1 MRNGEDRVYS
11 CGSSLMHRRLWSP
24 SRSLYIDELATSAVS
39 RVSQLWKKSVSGKIT
54 LLRKKIVMAY
64 KSSRVKVAANYFA
77 VFRDKYEKQH
87 PGRIAR
93 KGLKTDWLNTVDGLR
108 DCVLLRKTPKDTYDV
123 EISEL
128 SGVQVEEIHD
138 DSSTVIRKNQAD
150 KKYEALAGSS
160 RGLAT
165 TANKN
170 QTIDSDVES
179 ERSETACG
187 ERDDSGSEG
196 SGHSDDG
203 TMMAGGS
210 GLLNAGS
217 RSSGASSLLT
227 PLKKGK
233 AKGAAP
239 PQHAGKLNASPP
251 CKLAQGKPQLEA
263 KRNPHPDEASEPRVR
278 GRISFGVKHAGKTAM
293 EILEQH
299 GFAEIKQSAEEVLA
313 TWCEPPFNTA
323 VLGEDFI
330 EFKESCTQL
339 KKKMFTLNRNVVLLH
354 NKISK
359 WKDIPD
365 GVLQMTRLWRNKVT
379 TMHDTLV
386 QFDLSSSK
394 GGDASKMEN
403 CMGCLTSYSIDTPN
417 AMQVIFFREKSVDL
431 ARWGMVDEMVDFMD
445 VHAGQLSDLHKT
457 ELSFDV
463 DSVYAEVIAECLATL
478 LSNTTKEFNIVTGM
492 LRDFTGKLSRAE
504 VGIEPSTRTQLAEFA
519 IALGYG
525 GHSAA
530 DCQAAQIAVVAKVQ
544 DGSYAGVLKLAVDT
558 EMWGNLFLDTTI
570 VSGGIEDFTML
581 FARSHCLR

>member
-24 SRSLYIDELATSAVS
+24 SRSLYIGEVATCPQS
-39 RVSQLWKKSVSGKIT
+39 RVSSLWKKTVAEKII
-54 LLRKKIVMAY
+54 LIRKKTVMAF
-64 KSSRVKVAANYFA
+64 KSSRVKVAANYVA
-77 VFRDKYEKQH
+77 VARDKYEKQY
-87 PGRIAR
+87 PGRIVR
-93 KGLKTDWLNTVDGLR
+93 KGLKTDWLNTADGLR

-165 TANKN
+165 SANKN

-179 ERSETACG
+179 ERSEAEHG
-187 ERDDSGSEG
+187 ASGDSGKGSDDS
-196 SGHSDDG
+196 DDD

-217 RSSGASSLLT
+217 RICGASPLLT
-227 PLKKGK
+227 PIKKGK

-239 PQHAGKLNASPP
+239 PQHAGKLTASPAS
-251 CKLAQGKPQLEA
+251 KFAQVKPQLES
-263 KRNPHPDEASEPRVR
+263 KRNPQPDEASETRVVR
-278 GRISFGVKHAGKTAM
+278 GRMTFGVKHAGKTAM

-299 GFAEIKQSAEEVLA
+299 GFAEIQQSVEEVVA
-313 TWCEPPFNTA
+313 TWGKPPFNTA

-339 KKKMFTLNRNVVLLH
+339 KKQTLILTRNIRLLH
-354 NKISK
+354 NKVSK

-365 GVLQMTRLWRNKVT
+365 GVMQMTRLWRNKVM
-379 TMHDTLV
+379 TMYDTLV

-403 CMGCLTSYSIDTPN
+403 CMACLASYSIDTPN
-417 AMQVIFFREKSVDL
+417 AMQVIFFREKSVDM
-431 ARWGMVDEMVDFMD
+431 ARWGMVDELVDFMD

-478 LSNTTKEFNIVTGM
+478 LSNTIKDFNSVMGM

-504 VGIEPSTRTQLAEFA
+504 VGIEPSTRTELAEFA
-519 IALGYG
+519 VALGYG

-530 DCQAAQIAVVAKVQ
+530 DCQAARIAVVAKVQ
-544 DGSYAGVLKLAVDT
+544 DGSYAGVLKLVADT
-558 EMWGNLFLDTTI
+558 EMWGQLFLDTTI